1 MSEGEREQAC
11 RDQDDAGVEMMTYD
25 EGNDDCDYFGDEADE
40 VDIPPADMSAEKR
53 RPIMHLAGK
62 GQPLI
67 TPPSSLLYGCT
78 SVSTASSLTRSLSR
92 LYHRS
97 SSMALLANKD
107 TS

>member
-1 MSEGEREQAC
+1 MSEGEKEQAC
-11 RDQDDAGVEMMTYD
+11 RDQDYATMEMMTYD
-25 EGNDDCDYFGDEADE
+25 EGNDDCDYFGDGVDE
-40 VDIPPADMSAEKR
+40 VDIPPANKSAEKR

-67 TPPSSLLYGCT
+67 TRPSSLLYGGT
-78 SVSTASSLTRSLSR
+78 SVSTASSLARSLSR

>member
-1 MSEGEREQAC
+1 MSEGEKEQAC
-11 RDQDDAGVEMMTYD
+11 RDQDYATMEMMTYD
-25 EGNDDCDYFGDEADE
+25 EGNDDCDYFGDEVDE
-40 VDIPPADMSAEKR
+40 VDIPPANKSAEKR

-92 LYHRS
+92 LYHGS